1 MKLKDFKIKTK
12 LLLLI
17 VLMSAVTGVVSF
29 FGVTRLHH
37 ANESTI
43 KVDKADSLALLG
55 ARLNQNVISLSRAEY
70 RVASDPSA
78 DNVAG
83 AKEILDI
90 NRKQFDDRLK
100 QAMAAATDA
109 EKQQLSD
116 VKTAYDSYAAGLDQ
130 TYEVANRTGGEVTLG
145 EAQQKINTLVSA
157 NRGNADTLQTAI
169 KAYAD
174 SLDAKG
180 TKLAA
185 DTKAEGQVA
194 ITVLISVA
202 SGGLIIGFAVG
213 LLLANYGI
221 SAPLNKSVEELRKLA
236 NGDLATSVTGADRGD
251 ECGDIA
257 KGLAIFKENAIKNK
271 ELEAGAAEQKAQAE
285 AARKQVMM
293 QMADD
298 FEKSVGGIVTLVSS
312 AATEMQAAAA
322 QLTSTAQE
330 TSAQSMAVSSA
341 AEEAG
346 ANVASVAAS
355 TEELGASVSEIGRQI
370 ETSAQISSD
379 ALTEASQAATIV
391 DELNEV
397 AVSIG
402 GFVDMISGLA
412 NQTNLLA
419 LNATIESARA
429 GEAGKGFAVV
439 ASEVKALAGQ
449 TAKATTEISEKI
461 TQIQQA
467 TGRASLAMKN
477 IGGTIQNISSTSTA
491 IASAVE
497 QQNAATQEIVQAVS
511 QASVGTTEVTS
522 NISGVAMA
530 AEQTGAAAAQVL
542 SSSSELAEQAE
553 RLHHEMDKFL
563 STVRAA

>member
-1 MKLKDFKIKTK
+1 MKFKDLKIKTK

-43 KVDKADSLALLG
+43 KVDAADSLALLG
-55 ARLNQNVISLSRAEY
+55 ARLNQNVINLNRSEY
-70 RVASDPSA
+70 RVASDPTA

-83 AKEILDI
+83 AKAVADT
-90 NRKQFDDRLK
+90 NRKQFDERMQ
-100 QAMAAATDA
+100 QAMSGASDT
-109 EKQQLSD
+109 EKQQLTD
-116 VKTAYDSYAAGLDQ
+116 IKAAYASYTAGLDQ
-130 TYEVANRTGGEVTLG
+130 TYEMASRTGSEVTLS
-145 EAQQKINTLVSA
+145 EAQQKINNLVQS
-157 NRGNADTLQTAI
+157 NRSNADALQQAI
-169 KAYAD
+169 KGYAD

-180 TKLAA
+180 SKLAM
-185 DTKAEGQVA
+185 DTKAEGQMA
-194 ITVLISVA
+194 ITILISVA
-202 SGGLIIGFAVG
+202 VVGLLAGILVG
-213 LLLANYGI
+213 LLLATYGI
-221 SAPLNKSVEELRKLA
+221 SAPLNRSVEELRKLA
-236 NGDLATSVTGADRGD
+236 DGKLDTNVTGADRGD

-257 KGLAIFKENAIKNK
+257 KGLAIFKENAVKNK
-271 ELEAGAAEQKAQAE
+271 ELEADAAEQKIRAE
-285 AARKQVMM
+285 AGRKQVMM

-298 FEKSVGGIVTLVSS
+298 FEKSVGGIVSLVSS

-330 TSAQSMAVSSA
+330 TSAQSLAVSSA

-370 ETSAQISSD
+370 ETSAQISTD
-379 ALTEASQAATIV
+379 AMTEASQAAMIV

-397 AVSIG
+397 AASIG
-402 GFVDMISGLA
+402 GFVDLISGLA

-467 TGRASLAMKN
+467 TSRAATAMKN
-477 IGGTIQNISSTSTA
+477 IGGTIQNINNTSTA

-563 STVRAA
+563 TNVRAA